1 MHDATDRVE
10 GILDATYEKADLP
23 NVINE
28 NCSHL
33 SSENKAKLL
42 RLLQKIEEL
51 FDGTLGDFQTDP
63 VSFSLKDGAQPYHG
77 KAFPI
82 PHVHKATF
90 KREVEHLIEIDVLKE
105 QSRLK

>member
-1 MHDATDRVE
+1 MRDATDRVE

-42 RLLQKIEEL
+42 HLLQKFEEL
-51 FDGTLGDFQTDP
+51 FDGSLGDFQTNP
-63 VSFSLKDGAQPYHG
+63 VTYSIKDGTKPYHG

-82 PHVHKATF
+82 PHVHKAF
-90 KREVEHLIEIDVLKE
+90 LR
-105 QSRLK
+105 R